1 VFPVETGCLSSFV
14 AVSGGSMV
22 RCGSFRLPF
31 DPLALVAFDHQHC
44 GDQDE
49 TSHDLPGPVTRMSYG
64 RSATTIAH
72 ALKTFE
78 PSSAAKNHGS
88 SLTTT
93 DTGYTHEG

>member
-1 VFPVETGCLSSFV
+1 
-14 AVSGGSMV
+14 
-22 RCGSFRLPF
+22 LPLG
-31 DPLALVAFDHQHC
+31 PLALVAFDHQHC

-49 TSHDLPGPVTRMSYG
+49 TSHDLPGPVTLVSYG

-78 PSSAAKNHGS
+78 PSSAAKNHRS

-93 DTGYTHEG
+93 ETGYTYEGQLPLIGIMWVIEDHPAASGSHNA

>member
-1 VFPVETGCLSSFV
+1 MTEYTLGAAHVL
-14 AVSGGSMV
+14 
-22 RCGSFRLPF
+22 LPLG
-31 DPLALVAFDHQHC
+31 PLALVAFDHQHC

-49 TSHDLPGPVTRMSYG
+49 TSHDLPGPVTRVSYG
-64 RSATTIAH
+64 RSATTITH

>member
-1 VFPVETGCLSSFV
+1 MTEYTLGAAHVL
-14 AVSGGSMV
+14 
-22 RCGSFRLPF
+22 LPLG
-31 DPLALVAFDHQHC
+31 PLALVAFDHQHC
-44 GDQDE
+44 GDQDV
-49 TSHDLPGPVTRMSYG
+49 TSHDLPGPVTRVSYG
-64 RSATTIAH
+64 RSATTITH

>member
-1 VFPVETGCLSSFV
+1 
-14 AVSGGSMV
+14 
-22 RCGSFRLPF
+22 
-31 DPLALVAFDHQHC
+31 
-44 GDQDE
+44 
-49 TSHDLPGPVTRMSYG
+49 MSYG

-93 DTGYTHEG
+93 DAGYTHEG